1 MTRRLLALL
10 VSAALGASAALAQPG
25 EHTLNLKD
33 ADIRVL
39 IATVSEIT
47 GKNFIVD
54 PKVEGKVNI
63 VSTRP
68 MSADEVYEVFESV
81 LRVHGYAAVQSG
93 SMVKIVP
100 EIIANQD
107 GSATSS
113 GPRGPDTLT
122 TEVIPLKHVSAAEMI
137 PILRPLV
144 PQQAQIAA
152 HKSSNAL
159 IVVDRAGNIARIEA
173 LIARIDQASDAS
185 IEVVALHHANAAE
198 MARTLTLLSGDA
210 ADQLNGTAPA
220 KVFADARTN
229 SLLLSGDPSARL
241 KMRALIGH
249 LDEPLTSGDATQV
262 VYLRYAK
269 AEDLVPILE
278 TTAKT
283 LNREQAAKEGD
294 KGGGSSGATIKAHN
308 ETNALVISADPA
320 VFRELQSVIRQLDIR
335 RAQVMIEGV
344 IAEVSNDRANELGVQ
359 MQNTSI
365 KPVKD
370 ADGNVID
377 LTRGIFGGTNFGNS
391 SGGGNILGAALNP
404 LQAGGGLNIGFVG
417 GTLTLPGSDTPILQ
431 LGGLVRALDGDGRS
445 NILST
450 PSIVTLDHQEALIKV
465 GQEVPFIQGEFTT
478 NVQGSSGTGSTGTIG
493 NPFRTVQRKDVG
505 LKLTV
510 TPHINEGDSV
520 RLDIKQEISSIANAV
535 PGASDLI
542 TNNREIA
549 TSVLVADR
557 QTLVLG
563 GLISTE
569 TKESVSKVP
578 ALGDIPILGNLF
590 RYRSASTLKR
600 NLMVFLQPTILR
612 DAATEASVSSDKY
625 NFMRAEQLKATQNK
639 QNLLPSDAQPV
650 LPPRDGAPPPIAE
663 PKR

>member
-1 MTRRLLALL
+1 M
-10 VSAALGASAALAQPG
+10 
-25 EHTLNLKD
+25 
-33 ADIRVL
+33 
-39 IATVSEIT
+39 
-47 GKNFIVD
+47 
-54 PKVEGKVNI
+54 
-63 VSTRP
+63 
-68 MSADEVYEVFESV
+68 
-81 LRVHGYAAVQSG
+81 
-93 SMVKIVP
+93 
-100 EIIANQD
+100 
-107 GSATSS
+107 
-113 GPRGPDTLT
+113 
-122 TEVIPLKHVSAAEMI
+122 
-137 PILRPLV
+137 
-144 PQQAQIAA
+144 
-152 HKSSNAL
+152 
-159 IVVDRAGNIARIEA
+159 
-173 LIARIDQASDAS
+173 
-185 IEVVALHHANAAE
+185 
-198 MARTLTLLSGDA
+198 
-210 ADQLNGTAPA
+210 
-220 KVFADARTN
+220 
-229 SLLLSGDPSARL
+229 
-241 KMRALIGH
+241 
-249 LDEPLTSGDATQV
+249 
-262 VYLRYAK
+262 
-269 AEDLVPILE
+269 
-278 TTAKT
+278 
-283 LNREQAAKEGD
+283 
-294 KGGGSSGATIKAHN
+294 
-308 ETNALVISADPA
+308 
-320 VFRELQSVIRQLDIR
+320 FRELQSVIRQLDIR

-478 NVQGSSGTGSTGTIG
+478 NVQGNSGSGSSGGVLG

-520 RLDIKQEISSIANAV
+520 RLDLKQEISSIANAV

-612 DAATEASVSSDKY
+612 DAATEASISSEKY

-650 LPPRDGAPPPIAE
+650 LPPRDGAPPPVAE

>member
-308 ETNALVISADPA
+308 ETNALIISADPA